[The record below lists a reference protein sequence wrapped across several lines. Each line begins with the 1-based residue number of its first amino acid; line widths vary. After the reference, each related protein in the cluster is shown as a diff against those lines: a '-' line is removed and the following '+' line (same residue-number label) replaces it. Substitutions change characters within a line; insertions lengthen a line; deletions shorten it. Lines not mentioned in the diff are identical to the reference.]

1 MVGRVIDSLI
11 VFRILKMLTTDFK
24 KTPAYKFGFIDKD
37 GNRIKFLPDPKNK
50 NQMLPNNPITKDEK
64 NSLTPLHRLV
74 FNLKRIIEKV
84 PFGKTQF
91 ASYAVALALLKEHCE
106 LSDDQAEELYE
117 KFYRYLKDTNQLNPE
132 HITEAIGFPVLTRG
146 TYRLRHYTRD
156 FNDEQLDPKTAVEI
170 QGEIAKVFG
179 ISVYEGYVGDTKVYL
194 SAEDVY

>member
-1 MVGRVIDSLI
+1 MRIIDTLI
-11 VFRILKMLTTDFK
+11 VFRILKLLTTPFNK
-24 KTPAYKFGFIDKD
+24 QKAYKFGFIDKD
-37 GNRIKFLPDPKNK
+37 GKRIKKLPDGSDNK
-50 NQMLPNNPITKDEK
+50 PSSKMEK
-64 NSLTPLHRLV
+64 SSYTFLHRLV

-179 ISVYEGYVGDTKVYL
+179 ISVYEGYVGAVSYTHLTLPTK
-194 SAEDVY
+194 A

>member
-1 MVGRVIDSLI
+1 MRIIDTLI
-11 VFRILKMLTTDFK
+11 VFRIIKLLV
-24 KTPAYKFGFIDKD
+24 TPFNKQKAYKLGFIDARGK
-37 GNRIKFLPDPKNK
+37 RIK
-50 NQMLPNNPITKDEK
+50 NNPDGTLNDPFTKMEK
-64 NSLTPLHRLV
+64 SSYTFLHRLV
-74 FNLKRIIEKV
+74 FNLKKIIEKV

-91 ASYAVALALLKEHCE
+91 ASYAVELAMLKEHCDLTDE
-106 LSDDQAEELYE
+106 QAEELYE
-117 KFYRYLKDTNQLNPE
+117 KFYRHLKDTNQLNPE
-132 HITEAIGFPVLTRG
+132 HITEAIGFPVLSRG